1 MSKGIAALTVGTLS
15 LLLLSSFGRHSLE
28 EEEHSI
34 RILFYNTENLFDIND
49 DTLTDDNEFLPEG
62 TRRWNYTRYKKKIN
76 SICKTIIAAGGWSP
90 PEIIALCETEN
101 RKVIEDLTLG
111 TNLDKFDYGIIHEDS
126 PDPRGI
132 DVCLLYR
139 KDIVEV
145 IHYDYFHNTDT
156 VENDFL
162 TRDVL
167 YAKCRVMDDT
177 IHLFVNHWPSKR
189 GGVLSGDKK
198 RKQIAGLVR
207 AKADSVSTA
216 GKDRAKIIITGD
228 FNVSP
233 GDKVLES
240 ITSGSG
246 RDTLLINL
254 SGLLD
259 SKSGTYRYRGIWEM
273 PDQLIVSRFLLSC
286 ESGLCTEPGML
297 RIFSPDFLLFMD
309 PVYPGLSPF
318 STWRGYRY
326 LGGFS
331 DHLPLLID
339 LKIR

>member
-1 MSKGIAALTVGTLS
+1 MSKGIPVLTGGTLS
-15 LLLLSSFGRHSLE
+15 LLLLLSFGKHSLE
-28 EEEHSI
+28 EKEHSV
-34 RILFYNTENLFDIND
+34 RIMFYNTENLFDIYD

-62 TRRWNYTRYKKKIN
+62 TRRWNYSRYEKKIN
-76 SICKTIIAAGGWSP
+76 SIGKTIIAAGDWSP

-101 RKVIEDLTLG
+101 RKVIEDLTLRTG
-111 TNLDKFDYGIIHEDS
+111 LSKFDYGILQEDS

-139 KDIVEV
+139 KDVIEV

-167 YAKCRVMDDT
+167 YAECRSMDDT

-189 GGVLSGDKK
+189 GGVLSGDAK
-198 RKQIAGLVR
+198 RKQIADLVR
-207 AKADSVSTA
+207 AKADSVNDA
-216 GKDRAKIIITGD
+216 CKNRAKIIITGD

-233 GDKVLES
+233 EDKVLER
-240 ITSGSG
+240 ITPGSDS
-246 RDTLLINL
+246 DTLFINL
-254 SGLLD
+254 SGFL
-259 SKSGTYRYRGIWEM
+259 SKRSGTYRYRGIWEM
-273 PDQLIVSRFLLSC
+273 PDQLIVSRFLLDC
-286 ESGLCTEPGML
+286 ERGLCTEPEMM
-297 RIFSPDFLLFMD
+297 RIFNPDFLLFRD